1 MKEEQQQKL
10 VEYFLGLMERGED
23 FVLEQAPDLVQQILA
38 WEWALYCTGYCFG
51 VVFVVS
57 SCVFL
62 FMNRKKIFESWDG
75 DYAFPWAVLSGLLI
89 LITTF
94 VSFGMLL
101 CLSTFV
107 QLWVAPK
114 VFLLEYMSSLIK

>member
-38 WEWALYCTGYCFG
+38 WEWALYCTWYIIG

-62 FMNRKKIFESWDG
+62 FMNRKKIIKAF
-75 DYAFPWAVLSGLLI
+75 DYGANPFP
-89 LITTF
+89 
-94 VSFGMLL
+94 
-101 CLSTFV
+101 
-107 QLWVAPK
+107 
-114 VFLLEYMSSLIK
+114 

>member
-1 MKEEQQQKL
+1 M
-10 VEYFLGLMERGED
+10 EYFLGLMERGED

-38 WEWALYCTGYCFG
+38 WERALYCTGYCFG

-57 SCVFL
+57 TCL
-62 FMNRKKIFESWDG
+62 LIYTNRKKIVRAIASESKYSDVW
-75 DYAFPWAVLSGLLI
+75 FIS
-89 LITTF
+89 TF
-94 VSFGMLL
+94 FLASFVVIACVGMLVE
-101 CLSTFV
+101 LSTFI